1 MRTPKLVIAFVLGL
15 FLAIS
20 CPAPHYTNWNGSRMN
35 VQGVLQGAN
44 SPVDL
49 TLKIFSGDAGTNDE
63 PTFVETHE
71 AVVLNGNVFSVTLGS
86 KTTGAIPLE
95 LFSYAAEYELEIQVG
110 TDPPLEPRLALTRV
124 AGSFSSF
131 NMDGK
136 DNTIPSIGAV
146 QLRADDAQIDFGSS
160 GLCGVGI
167 DPNLTGINVSD
178 PTGVRIT
185 GGQQLLFG
193 PTDFCGIEVDPN
205 GQMPGIQLR
214 DPNGIRIINPDSAGA
229 ASLFFGSTDNCV
241 IRANPAGALTSG
253 LELRDPSG
261 VRIIGEGNSADL
273 FFGATNE
280 CSIGVDGPGGLTG
293 IKATDPVGVRIT
305 GGQQLLFG
313 PTDNCTIRAQADVGL
328 ALSDPTGIRLL
339 NPEPEKPT
347 RLLFGST
354 EACRIEVDPNGPTG
368 LQLRDPDGIRII
380 GDAKGSDLFFGAT
393 NACSIGI
400 DGADGL
406 TGIKATDPVGVR
418 IIGGQ
423 QLLFGPTDNCGIEVD
438 PSGETPGLQL
448 RDPNGVRIIGEAN
461 GADLFFGATNECS
474 IGIDGADGL
483 TGIKATDPVG
493 VRITGGQ
500 QLLFGPTDNCVI
512 RAQEN
517 GLVLSDPKGIR
528 LDNNST
534 VAGRL
539 EVEGN
544 MVVRGNVEA
553 WGVVT
558 ESSRHLKENIRPID
572 DALSKIV
579 QLQGVYF
586 DWKTDRVDK
595 KSFGFIAEDVAEI
608 LPEAVMWDREDESA
622 RGVRYGQVVAVAIEG
637 VKAQQSQIDALK
649 LENGTL
655 QQQNQDFR
663 ERLAHL
669 ESMVERMAKPSN

>member
-178 PTGVRIT
+178 PTGGRIT

-380 GDAKGSDLFFGAT
+380 GDAKGADLFFGAT

-418 IIGGQ
+418 II
-423 QLLFGPTDNCGIEVD
+423 
-438 PSGETPGLQL
+438 
-448 RDPNGVRIIGEAN
+448 
-461 GADLFFGATNECS
+461 
-474 IGIDGADGL
+474 
-483 TGIKATDPVG
+483 
-493 VRITGGQ
+493 GGQ

-586 DWKTDRVDK
+586 DWKTDRLDK

-663 ERLAHL
+663 ERFAHL

>member
-1 MRTPKLVIAFVLGL
+1 
-15 FLAIS
+15 
-20 CPAPHYTNWNGSRMN
+20 
-35 VQGVLQGAN
+35 
-44 SPVDL
+44 
-49 TLKIFSGDAGTNDE
+49 
-63 PTFVETHE
+63 
-71 AVVLNGNVFSVTLGS
+71 
-86 KTTGAIPLE
+86 
-95 LFSYAAEYELEIQVG
+95 
-110 TDPPLEPRLALTRV
+110 
-124 AGSFSSF
+124 
-131 NMDGK
+131 
-136 DNTIPSIGAV
+136 
-146 QLRADDAQIDFGSS
+146 
-160 GLCGVGI
+160 
-167 DPNLTGINVSD
+167 
-178 PTGVRIT
+178 
-185 GGQQLLFG
+185 
-193 PTDFCGIEVDPN
+193 
-205 GQMPGIQLR
+205 
-214 DPNGIRIINPDSAGA
+214 
-229 ASLFFGSTDNCV
+229 
-241 IRANPAGALTSG
+241 
-253 LELRDPSG
+253 
-261 VRIIGEGNSADL
+261 
-273 FFGATNE
+273 
-280 CSIGVDGPGGLTG
+280 
-293 IKATDPVGVRIT
+293 
-305 GGQQLLFG
+305 
-313 PTDNCTIRAQADVGL
+313 
-328 ALSDPTGIRLL
+328 
-339 NPEPEKPT
+339 
-347 RLLFGST
+347 
-354 EACRIEVDPNGPTG
+354 
-368 LQLRDPDGIRII
+368 
-380 GDAKGSDLFFGAT
+380 
-393 NACSIGI
+393 
-400 DGADGL
+400 
-406 TGIKATDPVGVR
+406 
-418 IIGGQ
+418 
-423 QLLFGPTDNCGIEVD
+423 
-438 PSGETPGLQL
+438 
-448 RDPNGVRIIGEAN
+448 
-461 GADLFFGATNECS
+461 
-474 IGIDGADGL
+474 
-483 TGIKATDPVG
+483 VG

>member
-193 PTDFCGIEVDPN
+193 PTD
-205 GQMPGIQLR
+205 
-214 DPNGIRIINPDSAGA
+214 
-229 ASLFFGSTDNCV
+229 
-241 IRANPAGALTSG
+241 
-253 LELRDPSG
+253 
-261 VRIIGEGNSADL
+261 
-273 FFGATNE
+273 
-280 CSIGVDGPGGLTG
+280 
-293 IKATDPVGVRIT
+293 
-305 GGQQLLFG
+305 
-313 PTDNCTIRAQADVGL
+313 NCTIRAQADVGL

-380 GDAKGSDLFFGAT
+380 GDAKGADLFFGAT
-393 NACSIGI
+393 NA
-400 DGADGL
+400 
-406 TGIKATDPVGVR
+406 
-418 IIGGQ
+418 
-423 QLLFGPTDNCGIEVD
+423 
-438 PSGETPGLQL
+438 
-448 RDPNGVRIIGEAN
+448 
-461 GADLFFGATNECS
+461 CS

-534 VAGRL
+534 VAGCL

-586 DWKTDRVDK
+586 DWKTDRLDK

-663 ERLAHL
+663 ERFAHL